1 MAVGNFSFAGTRVYV
16 TYVPKRSCFSS
27 FTAKKKNVYSRR
39 VAFIGF
45 LFNKATVFTESDFN
59 FYGIGARERKVNG
72 MCSLSL

>member
-1 MAVGNFSFAGTRVYV
+1 MY
-16 TYVPKRSCFSS
+16 RSEVVFPVSPQ
-27 FTAKKKNVYSRR
+27 KKNVYSRR